1 MTTPQTSQTGPTR
14 DCAERLQ
21 QFFGRLYE
29 EASGGLPDF
38 EVRIAGRPTL
48 RFGKEEPAF
57 TIAAHNDAGLSA
69 ILSGDENRIAE
80 AYMAGALDL
89 DGDMLALYGLRNSL
103 RDRHPLLH
111 LWWVRLQPWL
121 FGQVAR
127 DKKWIAEHYDYDQDF
142 YLLFLDQRFR
152 AYSQGIFANQN
163 EPLEEA
169 IERKLEFALHSLRIK
184 PGARVLD
191 IGGGWGAFTQYAGKR
206 DIQVTSLTISQQSEL
221 FLHRLIAENQ
231 LPCRVLREH
240 FYEHQSAEPYDA
252 IVNLGVTEH
261 LPDYRRSLAR
271 YHELLKPGGRIYLY
285 ASACREKHDFSSFIS
300 RHIYPGNP
308 TPMCLASY
316 LAEVER
322 SPFEVIELQ
331 NDRKSYEWTARH
343 WAENLDRSREEIVRR
358 WGDAHYRKFRLYLWG
373 TAHAFATN
381 LMSAYRLVLE
391 RPAQVRNLARWRR

>member
-1 MTTPQTSQTGPTR
+1 MMTPQASQTGPTH
-14 DCAERLQ
+14 DCAKRLE
-21 QFFGRLYE
+21 QFFSRLYE

-38 EVRIAGRPTL
+38 EVRIAGRPSL
-48 RFGKEEPAF
+48 HFGKEEPAF
-57 TIAAHNDAGLSA
+57 AIAVHNDAGLSA
-69 ILSGDENRIAE
+69 ILSGDENRIGG

-89 DGDMLALYGLRNSL
+89 DGDMLALYELRNSL
-103 RDRHPLLH
+103 RDRHPLLR
-111 LWWVRLQPWL
+111 LWEVRLQPWL

-127 DKKWIAEHYDYDQDF
+127 DKKWISEHYDYDQDF

-152 AYSQGIFANQN
+152 AYSQGIFADQN
-163 EPLEEA
+163 EALEDA
-169 IERKLEFALHSLRIK
+169 IERKLEFALQSLRVK

-221 FLHRLIAENQ
+221 FLQRLIAENQ

-271 YHELLKPGGRIYLY
+271 YHELLKPGGRIYLD

-308 TPMCLASY
+308 TPMCLAGY
-316 LAEVER
+316 LAQVER

-331 NDRKSYEWTARH
+331 NDRKSYEWTARR
-343 WAENLDRSREEIVRR
+343 WAGNLDRSREEIVQR
-358 WGDAHYRKFRLYLWG
+358 WGEAHYRKFRLYLWG